1 VALFAAALVTSCGES
16 PAERPTPATPK
27 PASVNPV
34 DPATAGTIKG
44 KVTFTGRAPAPV
56 QLGTKSD
63 PQCIAPVHT
72 EDIVTGDGDALQ
84 NVFVY
89 VKDGLGALVFPVPA
103 TSVVLAQEGCTYRP
117 HVFGIQVGQT
127 LDIVYGDETLH
138 NVHATPSRNGEFNLA
153 QTSKGSRNTRVF
165 RTHEVLVPFKCDVH
179 KWMKAYVGVVEHPFF
194 AVTGRDGSFALQGL
208 PPGTYTIEAVHEK
221 LGTQMHSV
229 TLAATGSLAIA
240 FSFEI

>member
-1 VALFAAALVTSCGES
+1 
-16 PAERPTPATPK
+16 
-27 PASVNPV
+27 
-34 DPATAGTIKG
+34 
-44 KVTFTGRAPAPV
+44 
-56 QLGTKSD
+56 
-63 PQCIAPVHT
+63 
-72 EDIVTGDGDALQ
+72 
-84 NVFVY
+84 
-89 VKDGLGALVFPVPA
+89 
-103 TSVVLAQEGCTYRP
+103 VVLAQEGCTYRP

-127 LDIVYGDETLH
+127 LDIVNGDETLH